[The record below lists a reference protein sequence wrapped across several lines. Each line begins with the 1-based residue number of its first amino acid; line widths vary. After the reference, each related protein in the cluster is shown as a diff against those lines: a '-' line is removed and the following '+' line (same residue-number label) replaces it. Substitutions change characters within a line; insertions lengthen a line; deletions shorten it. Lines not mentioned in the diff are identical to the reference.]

1 MVDVTHHLSLVPEKG
16 SVSMSIFFNWCEPG
30 IARRLRRGFT
40 LVELLVVI
48 AIIATLIGLLLPA
61 VQTAREAARRSACSN
76 QLKQLSLGMA
86 IHEEAKKCYPA
97 GREGSDMCDGA
108 PVIGENTSGFVHIL
122 PYIEQ
127 ASLYSEYTR
136 LAAATTPKANVPQV
150 FATSL
155 FSETPGA
162 FRCPS
167 NVKPLSGADTTGARP
182 EVGYGCYAMC
192 QGHQGPSA
200 GIDCKKTKTQNTG
213 MALYVT
219 KVKRKQLLDGTSKTL
234 LIGEVPDPTSPIN
247 CWWFALRHQDSMRST
262 DNPVNTP
269 SGQGVTYPAA
279 GGVNGAFGSQHPGG
293 AMFTLVD
300 GSVRFVEEAIDLTV
314 YRLLG
319 QRASGQ
325 VKAMP

>member
-16 SVSMSIFFNWCEPG
+16 SVSMSIFFNCCEPG

>member
-1 MVDVTHHLSLVPEKG
+1 MPTPSKTRVFQGLGRS
-16 SVSMSIFFNWCEPG
+16 
-30 IARRLRRGFT
+30 RRGFT

-97 GREGSDMCDGA
+97 GREGSDTCDGA

-136 LAAATTPKANVPQV
+136 LAAATTPKANGPQV

-155 FSETPGA
+155 FSETPAA

-234 LIGEVPDPTSPIN
+234 LIGEVPDPTSPQN
-247 CWWFALRHQDSMRST
+247 RWWFALRHQDSMRST

-269 SGQGVTYPAA
+269 AGQGVTYPAA

-293 AMFTLVD
+293 AMFALVD

-319 QRASGQ
+319 QRGSGQ
-325 VKAMP
+325 VKAVP

>member
-1 MVDVTHHLSLVPEKG
+1 MLQIPSRPH
-16 SVSMSIFFNWCEPG
+16 
-30 IARRLRRGFT
+30 RGFT

-61 VQTAREAARRSACSN
+61 VQSARESARRSACSN

-122 PYIEQ
+122 PYIEE
-127 ASLYSEYTR
+127 ASLSSEYTR

-167 NVKPLSGADTTGARP
+167 NVKPLSGADTAGARP

-213 MALYVT
+213 MGLYVT

-234 LIGEVPDPTSPIN
+234 LIGEVPDPTSPPN
-247 CWWFALRHQDSMRST
+247 RWWFALRHQDSMRST

-269 SGQGVTYPAA
+269 TGQGVTYPAA
-279 GGVNGAFGSQHPGG
+279 GGVNGAFGSQHRGG
-293 AMFTLVD
+293 AMFALVD
-300 GSVRFVEEAIDLTV
+300 GSVRFVDEAIDLTV

>member
-1 MVDVTHHLSLVPEKG
+1 MSMAVNRCGPE
-16 SVSMSIFFNWCEPG
+16 
-30 IARRLRRGFT
+30 IASRPRLGFT

-61 VQTAREAARRSACSN
+61 VQSARESARRSACSN

-86 IHEEAKKCYPA
+86 LHEESKKCYPA
-97 GREGSDMCDGA
+97 GREGSDTCDGA

-122 PYIEQ
+122 PYMEEG
-127 ASLYSEYTR
+127 SLYSEYTR

-155 FSETPGA
+155 FSVTPAA

-167 NVKPLSGADTTGARP
+167 NVKPLSGPDLTGARP
-182 EVGYGCYAMC
+182 EVGYGTYAMV

-234 LIGEVPDPTSPIN
+234 LIGEVQDPTNPPN
-247 CWWFALRHQDSMRST
+247 RWWFALRHQDSMRST
-262 DNPVNTP
+262 DNSVNTP
-269 SGQGVTYPAA
+269 AGQGVTYPAA

-293 AMFTLVD
+293 AMFALVD
-300 GSVRFVEEAIDLTV
+300 GSVRFVDEAIDLTV

-325 VKAMP
+325 VKAVP